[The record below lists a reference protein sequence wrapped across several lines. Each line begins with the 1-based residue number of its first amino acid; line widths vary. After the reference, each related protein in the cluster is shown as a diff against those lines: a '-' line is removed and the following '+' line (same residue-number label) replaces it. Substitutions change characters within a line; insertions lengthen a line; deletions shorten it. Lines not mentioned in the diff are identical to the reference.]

1 MYRHN
6 VTVEA
11 HTRGVMCV
19 VAVGVM
25 AVVAAAI
32 AAAAAVV
39 AAAGRRLLRC

>member
-1 MYRHN
+1 MYRDN

-32 AAAAAVV
+32 AAAAVNWYE
-39 AAAGRRLLRC
+39 RRVK